1 MCGHKLLR
9 HRKKEA
15 QKLDRR
21 KAVGNI
27 LSGLA
32 CAALCVGLL
41 FYPTESVEAAKSG
54 LKTCAELIIPS
65 LFPFFVLSSFM
76 IELGIADAL
85 GRLARPIM
93 RGLFGLGGNCSLPF
107 LLGFVGGYP
116 VGARSAISLYE
127 RGEISKGE
135 ALRLL
140 SFCNNSGPAFILGVV
155 GAGVFCDSKA
165 GLLLYLIHFLSS
177 VAVGLIF
184 RGYRVEGEARLVR
197 EPEKKKLSKSISAK
211 FTSSVGGAFTSV
223 LGISAFVIFFSVAIR
238 LLIISGLIPAAA
250 KGAAFLLRPLGV
262 TAESA
267 EELISGMIEM
277 TSGVSSLRGA
287 AGSLGKNAVMAAFML
302 GWAGLSVHFQVLAFL
317 TKSGLSSKTYILGK
331 LLHAVISALLAAIV
345 FSFYKPTSDVA
356 LVLADEI
363 VGLAEVKV
371 PRIILLT
378 VAETLPF
385 LPAVVCGV
393 VKKLKYARSVEMM
406 RKRVYNDLN

>member
-1 MCGHKLLR
+1 MTD
-9 HRKKEA
+9 
-15 QKLDRR
+15 LDRR
-21 KAVGNI
+21 KTVGNI

-32 CAALCVGLL
+32 CSALCIGLL
-41 FYPTESVEAAKSG
+41 FFPAESVEAAKSG
-54 LKTCAELIIPS
+54 LKTCAELIVPS

-76 IELGIADAL
+76 IELGLADAL

-127 RGEISKGE
+127 RGEISRGE

-184 RGYRVEGEARLVR
+184 RGYRVEGEARLER
-197 EPEKKKLSKSISAK
+197 EPSKRARSNSIAAG
-211 FTSSVGGAFTSV
+211 FTSSVGGAFTSI
-223 LGISAFVIFFSVAIR
+223 LGICAFVVFFSVAIR

-250 KGAAFLLRPLGV
+250 KGASFLLRPLGV
-262 TAESA
+262 TPDSA

-277 TSGVSSLRGA
+277 TSGVSSLRVA

-331 LLHAVISALLAAIV
+331 LLHAVISALLAALV
-345 FSFYKPTSDVA
+345 FSFYKPSAGVA
-356 LVLADEI
+356 LVIADEV
-363 VGLAEVKV
+363 VGLAEVKA
-371 PRIILLT
+371 PRMVLLT
-378 VAETLPF
+378 IAETLPF
-385 LPAVVCGV
+385 LPAVIFGV
-393 VKKLKYARSVEMM
+393 VRNFKCARSVEMM

>member
-1 MCGHKLLR
+1 M
-9 HRKKEA
+9 
-15 QKLDRR
+15 DRR
-21 KAVGNI
+21 KTVGNI

-32 CAALCVGLL
+32 CSALCIGLL
-41 FYPTESVEAAKSG
+41 FFPAESVEAAKSG
-54 LKTCAELIIPS
+54 LKTCAELIVPS

-76 IELGIADAL
+76 IELGLADAL

-93 RGLFGLGGNCSLPF
+93 CGLFGLGGNCSLPF

-127 RGEISKGE
+127 RGEISRGE

-184 RGYRVEGEARLVR
+184 RGYRVEGEARLER
-197 EPEKKKLSKSISAK
+197 EPSKSARSNSFAAC
-211 FTSSVGGAFTSV
+211 FTSSVGGAFTSI
-223 LGISAFVIFFSVAIR
+223 LGICAFVVFFSVAIR

-250 KGAAFLLRPLGV
+250 KGASFLLRPLGV
-262 TAESA
+262 TPDAAED
-267 EELISGMIEM
+267 LISGMIEM

-331 LLHAVISALLAAIV
+331 LLHAVISALLAALV
-345 FSFYKPTSDVA
+345 FSFYKPSAGVA
-356 LVLADEI
+356 LVIADEV
-363 VGLAEVKV
+363 VGLAEVKA
-371 PRIILLT
+371 PRMVLLT
-378 VAETLPF
+378 IAETLPF
-385 LPAVVCGV
+385 LPAVIFGV
-393 VKKLKYARSVEMM
+393 VRNLKCAPSVEMM